1 MWRLAVLTCILFFG
15 CTIPAHMYFRNYSSK
30 TVQLKATLIDR
41 KYFSKLPNK
50 VNFYDTSTREKQ
62 YYGELRYDGLV
73 TWVDSTTLNVKV
85 PPYTVIDLADVSN
98 GLTLGARQPDVLLVL
113 ISDHKV
119 DTLIVNDFLSVEK
132 KFKSVPY
139 GIFRDQ
145 VYYYDFH

>member
-1 MWRLAVLTCILFFG
+1 MWRFATPILIVFAG
-15 CTIPAHMYFRNYSSK
+15 CTIPAHMYFRNYSGK
-30 TVQLKATLIDR
+30 TVQLKSTLIDR

-50 VNFYDTSTREKQ
+50 VNFYDTSTREKE
-62 YYGELRYDGLV
+62 YYGEWRYNGLV
-73 TWVDSTTLNVKV
+73 TWVDSTTLNVNV

-113 ISDHKV
+113 IADHKV
-119 DTLIVNDFLSVEK
+119 DTLIVNDFFSVEK

-145 VYYYDFH
+145 VYY